1 MDLKVQCFLPL
12 SSRDACLVELV
23 YKGVLFNSIGGPY
36 SNAHDRW
43 GQPSDTF
50 SPSAVQSSMSEARM
64 TGTLPVEE
72 VGSSL
77 FSNKPLKSRSKF
89 NLLQFVKG
97 GSSSPQSTSHA
108 QTAPGS
114 SVSASWPLPLDEQ
127 PLSSLT
133 SAGSTISGAASG
145 LNLQTQYAAS
155 GSGQLVSTQGG
166 SSSYPAELGVSGQ
179 SISDRFPGR
188 WTNANSVH
196 QSAEA
201 SILSES
207 SGQGASSQ
215 GEGSYSGLSEGAP
228 SPYTP
233 GSLMSNKLDAL
244 PLGVSSQTTSSG
256 SSYRAVSQ
264 VGSLSQVGASGQF
277 ASRRGN
283 YYSGLLPQSQATSSQ
298 YALGYSKP
306 ISSPQSTSSQ
316 SASVLRPVSNMPL
329 PPRAALE
336 LSLGPLLVLPRRE

>member
-1 MDLKVQCFLPL
+1 MDLKVQCLLPL
-12 SSRDACLVELV
+12 SSKDACLMELV
-23 YKGVLFNSIGGPY
+23 YKGVLFNSIGGAY

-64 TGTLPVEE
+64 TGALPVEE

-108 QTAPGS
+108 QAAPGS

-155 GSGQLVSTQGG
+155 GSGRL
-166 SSSYPAELGVSGQ
+166 
-179 SISDRFPGR
+179 I
-188 WTNANSVH
+188 
-196 QSAEA
+196 
-201 SILSES
+201 
-207 SGQGASSQ
+207 SSQ
-215 GEGSYSGLSEGAP
+215 GGE
-228 SPYTP
+228 
-233 GSLMSNKLDAL
+233 
-244 PLGVSSQTTSSG
+244 
-256 SSYRAVSQ
+256 
-264 VGSLSQVGASGQF
+264 
-277 ASRRGN
+277 
-283 YYSGLLPQSQATSSQ
+283 
-298 YALGYSKP
+298 
-306 ISSPQSTSSQ
+306 
-316 SASVLRPVSNMPL
+316 
-329 PPRAALE
+329 
-336 LSLGPLLVLPRRE
+336 

>member
-1 MDLKVQCFLPL
+1 MDLKVQCFFPL
-12 SSRDACLVELV
+12 YSKHAGSVGLV
-23 YKGVLFNSIGGPY
+23 YKGVLFNYIGGAH

-64 TGTLPVEE
+64 TGALPVEE

-155 GSGQLVSTQGG
+155 GSGHLVSTQGG

-215 GEGSYSGLSEGAP
+215 GKVATVVCL
-228 SPYTP
+228 
-233 GSLMSNKLDAL
+233 KV
-244 PLGVSSQTTSSG
+244 PLVHILQD
-256 SSYRAVSQ
+256 
-264 VGSLSQVGASGQF
+264 
-277 ASRRGN
+277 
-283 YYSGLLPQSQATSSQ
+283 P
-298 YALGYSKP
+298 
-306 ISSPQSTSSQ
+306 
-316 SASVLRPVSNMPL
+316 
-329 PPRAALE
+329 
-336 LSLGPLLVLPRRE
+336 